1 MTDSDLQYDSDEYHE
16 DDFSVDLHRD
26 DSLPDLVLSSSLS
39 RDQDLDLTSHLFD
52 PPADLETEYFNTDQV
67 TTSVRLKDGGI
78 RVSYTDTEKP
88 YVTQR
93 ITSCADKYRS
103 YLNLTVPSDEE
114 SGDECLQEEFK
125 RLTIKKME
133 VRGSPFC
140 CSFSLS
146 PETQSMQRK
155 TWAEELVELDR
166 EMVELE
172 ERLRQKVKLAG
183 ELKEKLGVTAWRE
196 FSQDFREGMKTLKDS
211 PTYRKVEAELS
222 CLAVEVG
229 EEAGRVRMRASLELE
244 KVSVKTSSSLASAQ
258 RKLTQKLQDIG
269 VVEQP
274 KIYRNNDIEPVIA
287 TASKLEE
294 D

>member
-133 VRGSPFC
+133 MRRSPFVFVSVCRLRPSPCRGRPGRRSWWSWTGRWWSSRRGS
-140 CSFSLS
+140 
-146 PETQSMQRK
+146 
-155 TWAEELVELDR
+155 
-166 EMVELE
+166 
-172 ERLRQKVKLAG
+172 
-183 ELKEKLGVTAWRE
+183 
-196 FSQDFREGMKTLKDS
+196 
-211 PTYRKVEAELS
+211 
-222 CLAVEVG
+222 
-229 EEAGRVRMRASLELE
+229 VRR
-244 KVSVKTSSSLASAQ
+244 
-258 RKLTQKLQDIG
+258 
-269 VVEQP
+269 
-274 KIYRNNDIEPVIA
+274 
-287 TASKLEE
+287 
-294 D
+294 

>member
-103 YLNLTVPSDEE
+103 YLNLTVPATRSPGM
-114 SGDECLQEEFK
+114 SAFK
-125 RLTIKKME
+125 R
-133 VRGSPFC
+133 
-140 CSFSLS
+140 
-146 PETQSMQRK
+146 
-155 TWAEELVELDR
+155 
-166 EMVELE
+166 
-172 ERLRQKVKLAG
+172 
-183 ELKEKLGVTAWRE
+183 
-196 FSQDFREGMKTLKDS
+196 
-211 PTYRKVEAELS
+211 
-222 CLAVEVG
+222 
-229 EEAGRVRMRASLELE
+229 
-244 KVSVKTSSSLASAQ
+244 SS
-258 RKLTQKLQDIG
+258 KG
-269 VVEQP
+269 
-274 KIYRNNDIEPVIA
+274 
-287 TASKLEE
+287 
-294 D
+294 